1 MNRLQEQRYELK
13 YWIEESVAVRVRGFI
28 LQHLQLDPFGVGQ
41 PDNSYPVHSIYLD
54 SDRLDT
60 YWHTI
65 NGNKN
70 RYKLRIRY
78 YDDQP
83 NTPAFFEIKR
93 RTNDVILKERGGV
106 KKSAVPRLLSGHLV
120 EPEDLLNPASGTDL
134 LAVQHFQEL
143 MWRLDARPMLH
154 VGYMREAF
162 EHHLDSSARVTMDRH
177 VVTGPVQSPDLVI
190 KTDDP
195 HRFFGPI
202 VILELKFTSRFP
214 LWFQE
219 LVQAF
224 NCIRSGA
231 AKYTSGI
238 EVRGEQWGLGR
249 FPAPP
254 KLQIHSD
261 T

>member
-13 YWIEESVAVRVRGFI
+13 YWIEESVAVRVRDFI
-28 LQHLQLDPFGVGQ
+28 LQYLQLDPFGVGQ
-41 PDNSYPVHSIYLD
+41 PDNSYPVHSLYLD
-54 SDRLDT
+54 SERLDT

-78 YDDQP
+78 YDNQP
-83 NTPAFFEIKR
+83 TTPAFFEVKR

-106 KKSAVPRLLSGHLV
+106 KKSSVPRLLSGHLA
-120 EPEDLLNPASGTDL
+120 EPSDLLNPASGSDL
-134 LAVQHFQEL
+134 LAVQHFQGL
-143 MWRLDARPMLH
+143 MFRINARPMMH

-162 EHHLDSSARVTMDRH
+162 EHPFDSNARVTMDRH
-177 VVTGPVQSPDLVI
+177 VVTGPVHAPDLV
-190 KTDDP
+190 TSTPD
-195 HRFFGPI
+195 HYYFFKKI
-202 VILELKFTSRFP
+202 VILELKFTARFP

-224 NCIRSGA
+224 DCIRSGA

-238 EVRGEQWGLGR
+238 EVLGEKWALGA
-249 FPAPP
+249 FPPP
-254 KLQIHSD
+254 PELREH
-261 T
+261 

>member
-13 YWIEESVAVRVRGFI
+13 YWVDAKVAPLVREFV
-28 LQHLQLDPFGVGQ
+28 LQYLQLDPFGVGK
-41 PDNSYPVHSIYLD
+41 PENSYPVHSIYLD
-54 SDRLDT
+54 SERLDT

-93 RTNDVILKERGGV
+93 RANDVILKDRGGV
-106 KKSAVPRLLSGHLV
+106 KKSSVPRLLEGHHV
-120 EPEDLLNPASGTDL
+120 EPEDLLNPASTSDL

-143 MWRLDARPMLH
+143 MFGLDARPMLH
-154 VGYMREAF
+154 VGYDREAF
-162 EHHLDSSARVTMDRH
+162 EHDLDSSARVTMDRN
-177 VVTGPVQSPDLVI
+177 VITGPVRSPDLVV
-190 KTDDP
+190 KTRDP
-195 HRFFGPI
+195 HCFFGTT

-219 LVQAF
+219 LVQRF
-224 NCIRSGA
+224 DCVRTGA

-238 EVRGEQWGLGR
+238 EVRGEDWGRGR
-249 FPAPP
+249 REPP
-254 KLQIHSD
+254 LAFD
-261 T
+261 